1 MSATPPAPAAPGDD
15 PVALWWFEVPMPC
28 WRLGPTGWQPNRA
41 AQRWL
46 SEQAPPQDDW
56 ANVLEALSAAPPQRP
71 CVLSLRH
78 PSMALQFMPQLLGE
92 QTCWWLQRIELG
104 SGDLVSVTEL
114 LELLRGH
121 GPVGSLV
128 RDLDTGVGQWDGEV
142 FEMLG
147 VPPSQGTPNFAQAL
161 AMVHEAD
168 RAAFLKR
175 HEVLSAEPGRY
186 SLHFRIRRPD
196 GQIRHLLSLT
206 EVLAA
211 RGGHGPRLVSLL
223 FDETDSVVRHQAE
236 REASDDLSS
245 VLAMAGVSVWRV
257 DVASQTVTFNESGYR
272 MMGLVPREEPMPLA
286 EVRALVHPEDLPR
299 VVDAAAEAS
308 RSDAVVDVMARYRDG
323 QGGWRRLLTRRV
335 ARRDADGVVRTLLG
349 VSLDLSEL
357 SQERDRALALMDRM
371 RLVTDAIGVGFW
383 WRDLDAGLLEW
394 DERMYRLHHRDPSE
408 GSPSLDEFL
417 ERHVHPI
424 DRPMLVARQQRHID
438 EWPATSEVTFR
449 ILTPEGQ
456 TRWIQSWT
464 QRHWRD
470 GHRLS
475 FGLHIDVTAQREAQW
490 QAERERERDRFAI
503 EAAGIGVW
511 EVPLDGRQARWS
523 PSMYALFGRP
533 ATETLSPLRVMAE
546 ALDRG
551 ALAETRD
558 ALRRCRL
565 HGRDF
570 RVEHAVHWPDGSQRW
585 LLSFG
590 RLQCDSAG
598 QPMAVTGVAIDIT
611 GRRRTEELSRER
623 DRAEQASLAKS
634 ALMARV
640 SHELRT
646 PMNAVLGFAE
656 LMALDE
662 LSVTQQE
669 RLRCIRAAGGHLMEL
684 IDDLLSLSRADAAV
698 ASRATQPV
706 PVSEVLADVCQ
717 WVDALALAH
726 GVQVEARQAM
736 NTPAWVLADRRRL
749 GQVLTNLLT
758 NAIKYNRSG
767 GQVWIELS
775 GTDLDG
781 KPAWSLAVRDNGRGL
796 SPEQQVHL
804 FEPFNRLGAEREG
817 IPGSGIGLSIVRQL
831 ITDMG
836 GRLEVSS
843 RAGQGS
849 VFRVD
854 LPAAVAPE
862 RQAAAP
868 SRLGSAAP
876 QGPLPASAEAPIEVL
891 YVEDN
896 AVNEMLVSQALSLRP
911 RFRLRT
917 AGDGAQGLALA
928 AQHAPRI
935 VLLDMQLPDCHG
947 LELLQRLRQLPA
959 LSGSRFVALSANA
972 MPDDMQ
978 AALEAGFHNY
988 WTKPLDVMR
997 FLDDMDAQ
1005 AAQLAP

>member
-1 MSATPPAPAAPGDD
+1 MSPPAPAPDND
-15 PVALWWFEVPMPC
+15 PAFAWWFEVPLPS
-28 WRLGPTGWQPNRA
+28 WRQGSAGWTGNRA
-41 AQRWL
+41 GQDWLRDQAAAAQAWP
-46 SEQAPPQDDW
+46 E
-56 ANVLEALSAAPPQRP
+56 VLAALAAASGDQPEWVRLAQPD
-71 CVLSLRH
+71 
-78 PSMALQFMPQLLGE
+78 MALHFRPQALGGGPV
-92 QTCWWLQRIELG
+92 CWWLQHHDLG
-104 SGDLVSVTEL
+104 SDGLVSVTEL

-128 RDLDTGVGQWDGEV
+128 RDLDSGVGQWDSEV

-147 VPPSQGTPNFAQAL
+147 VPHTQGTPDFAQAL
-161 AMVHEAD
+161 GIVHEAD
-168 RAAFLKR
+168 RAAFLER
-175 HEVLSAEPGRY
+175 HRASSAQPGRY
-186 SLHFRIRRPD
+186 SLRFRIRRPD

-211 RGGHGPRLVSLL
+211 RTGHGRRLVSLL

-245 VLAMAGVSVWRV
+245 VLAMAGVSIWRV
-257 DVASQTVTFNESGYR
+257 DVAAQTVQFNDAGYR
-272 MMGLVPREEPMPLA
+272 MMGLAPRDVPMPLT
-286 EVRALVHPEDLPR
+286 EVRALVHPEDLPK
-299 VVDAAAEAS
+299 VVEAADEAG
-308 RSDAVVDVMARYRDG
+308 RSQAVVDVMARYQDG

-335 ARRDADGVVRTLLG
+335 ARRDSDGEVRTLLG

-371 RLVTDAIGVGFW
+371 RLVTEAIGVGFW
-383 WRDLDAGLLEW
+383 WRDLDAGTLEW

-408 GSPSLDEFL
+408 GTPSLDEFI
-417 ERHVHPI
+417 ERHIHPA
-424 DRPMLVARQQRHID
+424 DRDLLRARQQRHID
-438 EWPATSEVTFR
+438 DWPATSEVTFR
-449 ILTPEGQ
+449 IPSPDGQ

-464 QRHWRD
+464 QRHWRE

-475 FGLHIDVTAQREAQW
+475 FGMHIDVTAQRVAQW
-490 QAERERERDRFAI
+490 QTERERERDRFAI

-511 EVPLDGRQARWS
+511 EVPLDGRTARWS

-533 ATETLSPLRVMAE
+533 AEESASPQRVMQE
-546 ALDRG
+546 ALDRA
-551 ALAETRD
+551 ALAETQE

-570 RVEHAVHWPDGSQRW
+570 RVEHAVTWPDGSQRW

-598 QPMAVTGVAIDIT
+598 LPMAVTGVAIDIT
-611 GRRRTEELSRER
+611 GRRRSEELARER

-656 LMALDE
+656 LMSLDAL
-662 LSVTQQE
+662 SATQQE

-684 IDDLLSLSRADAAV
+684 IDDLLSLSRADATLAGRPV
-698 ASRATQPV
+698 SPV
-706 PVSEVLADVCQ
+706 PVSEVLAEVCL
-717 WVDALALAH
+717 WVEALAQAH
-726 GVQVEARQAM
+726 GVTVEARQAR
-736 NTPAWVLADRRRL
+736 NTSAWVMSDRRRL

-758 NAIKYNRSG
+758 NAIKYNHAG
-767 GQVWIELS
+767 GQVWIEL
-775 GTDLDG
+775 GGADLDG
-781 KPAWSLAVRDNGRGL
+781 APAWSIAVRDTGRGL
-796 SPEQQVHL
+796 SAAQQAHL

-817 IPGSGIGLSIVRQL
+817 IPGNGIGLSIVRQL
-831 ITDMG
+831 VTDMG

-843 RAGQGS
+843 QPGRGS

-854 LPAAVAPE
+854 LPAAASQPTD
-862 RQAAAP
+862 AAP
-868 SRLGSAAP
+868 LSGQRTMPRPEGSSP
-876 QGPLPASAEAPIEVL
+876 PSGGPIDVL

-896 AVNEMLVSQALSLRP
+896 AVNEMLVRQALTLRP
-911 RFRLRT
+911 QFRLHS
-917 AGDGAQGLALA
+917 APDGAEGLALA
-928 AQHAPRI
+928 EHQAPRI

-947 LELLQRLRQLPA
+947 LDLLQRMRQLPTLA
-959 LSGSRFVALSANA
+959 GARFVALSANA

-978 AALEAGFHNY
+978 AALDAGFHDY
-988 WTKPLDVMR
+988 WTKPLDVAR
-997 FLDDMDAQ
+997 FLDSMEAQ
-1005 AAQLAP
+1005 AALIGR

>member
-1 MSATPPAPAAPGDD
+1 MSAPAAPAAAGDD
-15 PVALWWFEVPMPC
+15 PLALWWFEVPMPS
-28 WRLGPTGWQPNRA
+28 WRLAADGWQGNRA
-41 AQRWL
+41 AQDWL
-46 SEQAPPQDDW
+46 SEQQPPPEAWSQVLARLAEAPTDRPCLLTLAPPGI
-56 ANVLEALSAAPPQRP
+56 
-71 CVLSLRH
+71 
-78 PSMALQFMPQLLGE
+78 ALQFTPQALGAA
-92 QTCWWLQRIELG
+92 QGWWLQRFELG
-104 SGDLVSVTEL
+104 SSGLVSVTEL

-128 RDLDTGVGQWDGEV
+128 RDLDTGIGQWDGDV

-147 VPPSQGTPNFAQAL
+147 VPPAQGTPDFEQAL

-168 RAAFLKR
+168 RAAFLER
-175 HEVLSAEPGRY
+175 HQVLSAEPGRY
-186 SLHFRIRRPD
+186 SLRFRVRRPD
-196 GQIRHLLSLT
+196 GQTRHLLSLT

-211 RGGHGPRLVSLL
+211 RGGHGRRLVSLL

-257 DVASQTVTFNESGYR
+257 DVATQTVQFNEAGYR
-272 MMGLVPREEPMPLA
+272 MIGLPAREAPMPLA
-286 EVRALVHPEDLPR
+286 EVRALIHPDDLAR
-299 VVDAAAEAS
+299 VVNAAAEAS
-308 RSDAVVDVMARYRDG
+308 HSQSVVDVMARYRDG
-323 QGGWRRLLTRRV
+323 DSGWRRLLTRRV

-383 WRDLDAGLLEW
+383 WRDLDGGLLEW
-394 DERMYRLHHRDPSE
+394 DQQMYRLHHRDPSE
-408 GSPSLDEFL
+408 GTPSLDEFL
-417 ERHVHPI
+417 ERHVHAL
-424 DRPMLVARQQRHID
+424 DRPMLIDRQRRHIS
-438 EWPATSEVTFR
+438 EWPATSEITFR

-464 QRHWRD
+464 QRHWRE

-475 FGLHIDVTAQREAQW
+475 FGMHVDVTAQREAQW

-533 ATETLSPLRVMAE
+533 PTESVSPLRVMAE

-551 ALAETRD
+551 ALADTRE

-570 RVEHAVHWPDGSQRW
+570 RVEHAVKWPDGSQRW

-611 GRRRTEELSRER
+611 GRRRSEELARER

-656 LMALDE
+656 LMALDA
-662 LSVTQQE
+662 LSATQQE

-684 IDDLLSLSRADAAV
+684 IDDLLSLSRADAAGTHLT
-698 ASRATQPV
+698 TQPV
-706 PVSEVLADVCQ
+706 PVSEVLAEVCQ
-717 WVDALALAH
+717 WVDALAQAH
-726 GVQVEARQAM
+726 GVQIEARQAM
-736 NTPAWVLADRRRL
+736 NTAAWVQADRRRL

-758 NAIKYNRSG
+758 NAIKYNRAG

-775 GTDLDG
+775 GADLDG
-781 KPAWSLAVRDNGRGL
+781 TPAWSMAVRDNGRGL

-817 IPGSGIGLSIVRQL
+817 IPGNGIGLSIVRQL

-836 GRLEVSS
+836 GRLAVSS
-843 RAGQGS
+843 QIGQGS

-854 LPAAVAPE
+854 LAAVVPPE
-862 RQAAAP
+862 Q
-868 SRLGSAAP
+868 STV
-876 QGPLPASAEAPIEVL
+876 PASRQGTARSPVPPSAPTQGPIEVL

-896 AVNEMLVSQALSLRP
+896 AVNELLVSQALSLRP
-911 RFRLRT
+911 RFHLRT
-917 AGDGAQGLALA
+917 AGDGAEGLALA
-928 AQHAPRI
+928 ARHAPRI

-947 LELLQRLRQLPA
+947 LELLQRMRQLPA
-959 LSGSRFVALSANA
+959 LAGSRFMALSANA

-978 AALEAGFHNY
+978 AALAAGFHDY
-988 WTKPLDVMR
+988 WTKPLDVQR

-1005 AAQLAP
+1005 AAQLGR